1 MMRLRS
7 RLAIFGA
14 KLAYKAIR
22 RTGRG
27 SGSAFPGYVARR
39 IDPDI
44 LSVMSRMVRVKTI
57 AVTGTNG
64 KTTTNSIIY
73 HALKAEG
80 RKVLYNKMGANLL
93 DGVITAFVLASGK
106 GGRLDVDYA
115 CIEVDEMA
123 STGIFPGLKP
133 DCVIVTNIF
142 RDQLDRTGEVDII
155 CDRIRRAVQEVPQ
168 ALLAVNADDICSW
181 ALRAGCDN
189 PVLTYGISEKMG
201 EDIPVG
207 TAEMIFCPVCG
218 NRLEYAFFQYGQLGV
233 YRCPKCGM
241 ERPQPDV
248 SAADIAWKKGRCS
261 FTLDGMRLKCGARAP
276 YNVYNTLSAYTALYA
291 ADAPREKFGEMI
303 AGFDYGN
310 QRESIFHIKE
320 ARVQLYLAKNP
331 IGFQQKIFLLMKDPE
346 PKDVVIQI
354 NDTRLDGEDV
364 SWLWDVD
371 YHYLTGANTATVTAG
386 GARCDD
392 MELCLKYDG
401 ISCASTRD
409 MRHTVEKLT
418 TKGSKNLYIITNYSG
433 LYSTNRMLGEL
444 QSAGI
449 GGAVQDGRTR
459 GAGRRMMSS
468 RKEGAVQD
476 GRRTGGAGR
485 RTMSTGREGA
495 VS

>member
-7 RLAIFGA
+7 RFAVFCA
-14 KLAYKAIR
+14 KLAYRVIR
-22 RTGRG
+22 RMDRG

-39 IDPDI
+39 IDPEI
-44 LSVMSRMVRVKTI
+44 LSVMAARVRGKII

-64 KTTTNSIIY
+64 KTTTNSILY
-73 HALKAEG
+73 HALKAQG
-80 RKVLYNKMGANLL
+80 CRVLYNKMGANLL
-93 DGVITAFVLASGK
+93 DGVITAFVLASGR

-115 CIEVDEMA
+115 CIETDEMA

-142 RDQLDRTGEVDII
+142 RDQLDRTGEVDMI
-155 CDRIRRAVQEVPQ
+155 CDRIRRAIREVPD
-168 ALLAVNADDICSW
+168 AVLAVNGDDICSW

-189 PVLTYGISEKMG
+189 SVITYGISEKMG
-201 EDIPVG
+201 ADIPVG

-218 NRLEYAFFQYGQLGV
+218 KRLEYDFFHYGQLGV
-233 YRCPKCGM
+233 YHCPGCGL
-241 ERPQPDV
+241 ERPQPDI
-248 SAADIAWKKGRCS
+248 SAADVAWKKGRCS
-261 FTLDGMRLKCGARAP
+261 FLMDGMRISCGAQAP
-276 YNVYNTLSAYTALYA
+276 YNVYNTLSAYAALYA

-303 AGFDYGN
+303 GGFDYGN
-310 QRESIFHIKE
+310 QRECIFTINE

-331 IGFQQKIFLLMKDPE
+331 VGFQQKIFLLMKDPE

-371 YHYLTGANTATVTAG
+371 YHYLAGANTATITAG

-401 ISCASTRD
+401 IPCDSTRD
-409 MRHTVEKLT
+409 VRRTVEELT
-418 TKGSKNLYIITNYSG
+418 MKGSKNLYIITNYSG
-433 LYSTNRMLGEL
+433 LYRTNRMLGEL
-444 QSAGI
+444 QCA
-449 GGAVQDGRTR
+449 
-459 GAGRRMMSS
+459 
-468 RKEGAVQD
+468 
-476 GRRTGGAGR
+476 
-485 RTMSTGREGA
+485 GREGA